1 MRFAVLYGGVVADW
15 QGRCLAA
22 LAALPELKA
31 VASLAPEPERAAL
44 SGAPVGTLAPEAIDR
59 LQALALDF
67 ILCFMDGPLP
77 ARLIEL
83 PRHGIWRY
91 VLGDWA
97 NYRGAP
103 GGFWEVFDGCAASA
117 VLLVRVTPDPDVVEV
132 LREGVLRT
140 QPLSVRKNRQ
150 QLLGR
155 FTHWPAQICREIL
168 AGGAGHAGARERA
181 QPALRRGARIRPP
194 PAAWQRVLLGGRIAL
209 RAASIVLRSLF
220 RHDQWN
226 IGIVDQPIE
235 QFLSAGA
242 RARTRWLP
250 ATRRAELRA
259 DPFGTL
265 RGGTPVIL
273 CEHFS
278 YRDNVG
284 YIVAIDA
291 AGERVAGGD
300 EGAPDGRLQM
310 GPARSVHLSY
320 PYLFEDG
327 GRLFCVPES
336 SAAAEIVVYEALR
349 FPDRWIKR
357 WTLVAGRGF
366 VDATV
371 FQYEGRWWLAASEV
385 APKGANSELHLWFAE
400 ELAGPWAAHPGNPV
414 KIDVRSAR
422 PAGAPFWAGGILYRP
437 AQDCS
442 NTYGARVV
450 LNRVLVLTPGAFCE
464 EAAATVD
471 PDPKGRYPGGLHT
484 LSKLGNQTLIDG
496 KRSVF
501 VAAEF
506 FRVLAHYLT

>member
-1 MRFAVLYGGVVADW
+1 
-15 QGRCLAA
+15 
-22 LAALPELKA
+22 

-67 ILCFMDGPLP
+67 ILCFMDGPA
-77 ARLIEL
+77 ARASHRVAA
-83 PRHGIWRY
+83 PRNLAIRTRR
-91 VLGDWA
+91 LGQLS
-97 NYRGAP
+97 RST

-117 VLLVRVTPDPDVVEV
+117 VLLVRVSPDPDVVEV

-155 FTHWPAQICREIL
+155 FTHWPAQICREISP
-168 AGGAGHAGARERA
+168 AEPACRRAGARAAGASTRRA
-181 QPALRRGARIRPP
+181 DQTASRRVAARVARWADRPARG
-194 PAAWQRVLLGGRIAL
+194 VH
-209 RAASIVLRSLF
+209 RAALVI

-235 QFLSAGA
+235 QFLSAECAGKDPMAA
-242 RARTRWLP
+242 RDPARGVAR
-250 ATRRAELRA
+250 

-291 AGERVAGGD
+291 AGERVAEGD

-327 GRLFCVPES
+327 RQVVLRAGEQRGGGNRRVRGPAIPGPLDQAMDARRRPRLRRCDRVSIRGSVVVGSLRGCPQRARTASCISGLPRSSRGHGRP
-336 SAAAEIVVYEALR
+336 
-349 FPDRWIKR
+349 
-357 WTLVAGRGF
+357 
-366 VDATV
+366 
-371 FQYEGRWWLAASEV
+371 
-385 APKGANSELHLWFAE
+385 
-400 ELAGPWAAHPGNPV
+400 HPGNPV

-422 PAGAPFWAGGILYRP
+422 AGWGSILGRWHLVPTRAGTARTPTVRGW
-437 AQDCS
+437 CS
-442 NTYGARVV
+442 TAYW
-450 LNRVLVLTPGAFCE
+450 C
-464 EAAATVD
+464 
-471 PDPKGRYPGGLHT
+471 
-484 LSKLGNQTLIDG
+484 
-496 KRSVF
+496 
-501 VAAEF
+501 
-506 FRVLAHYLT
+506 